1 MQQIICRFAKGEEVK
16 YISHLDLMR
25 ALERG
30 MRRARLPLA
39 YSEGF
44 NPRPRVSYASALSVG
59 HTSEAELLA
68 FALTQPMDPSEARK
82 ALNANL
88 AQGLQILQAWA
99 RPPHKPKASLGD
111 IDTAEYAVRVE
122 GPLQG
127 LDLRARAAAVMAQP
141 ELRIARVRDKA
152 TKELDLRPL
161 VGEIAVVEANA
172 DRAELHLRLRT
183 GSAGGAKPEEV
194 LAALGVQG
202 RQFRIAVHRAA
213 LYASAPMSRGGA
225 RQRLRRMLG
234 DD

>member
-16 YISHLDLMR
+16 FISHLDLMR

-68 FALTQPMDPSEARK
+68 FALTEPMDPSDARK

-88 AQGLQILQAWA
+88 AEGLQILQAWA
-99 RPPHKPKASLGD
+99 RPPHKPKSSLGD

-122 GPLQG
+122 GPLRG
-127 LDLRARAAAVMAQP
+127 IDLRARAEAVMAQT

-161 VGEIAVVEANA
+161 VGEIAVVQASE
-172 DRAELHLRLRT
+172 DCAELHLRLRT

-194 LAALGVQG
+194 LAALGVAG
-202 RQFRIAVHRAA
+202 RQFRIGVQRTA
-213 LYASAPMSRGGA
+213 LYASGAAGRGA

-234 DD
+234 ED